1 MNSCRKYQDNFLEAL
16 YGELEPPDR
25 EAFERHRAVCPIC
38 SKEFDRLKETLQ
50 LMQVRNRPRPDETFW
65 TRVWARFLR
74 EVESNTS
81 AVMKNRG
88 WFLQPGWIWQTAAAA
103 ALILLG
109 FGIGR
114 YFTNRPIEISDR
126 GKSVPAAP
134 SPLHDAL
141 DQRVDRYLQRS
152 KLVLLGLV
160 NLDPNHQDISSFDLT
175 PERTLSRELV
185 QETYSL
191 KQELAAVR
199 QKRMLELLSELEVI
213 LLQISHL
220 QDGHNALGIE
230 LAKTGIRHKALVF
243 KINLE
248 EISRARSSNSG
259 GSSKG
264 LGRSRSLG

>member
-1 MNSCRKYQDNFLEAL
+1 MNSCRKHQENFLEAL
-16 YGELEPPDR
+16 YGELEPPHR
-25 EAFERHRAVCPIC
+25 EAFERHLAVCPIC
-38 SKEFDRLKETLQ
+38 SKEFDGLKETLQ
-50 LMQVRNRPRPDETFW
+50 LMQARNRPRPDEAFW

-74 EVESNTS
+74 EVESNPS
-81 AVMKNRG
+81 AATKNRA
-88 WFLQPGWIWQTAAAA
+88 WTLRPRWVWQTAAAA
-103 ALILLG
+103 ALVLLG

-114 YFTNRPIEISDR
+114 YFTNRPVEIVDR
-126 GKSVPAAP
+126 GKSLPAAS

-141 DQRVDRYLQRS
+141 DERVDRYLQRS
-152 KLVLLGLV
+152 KLVLLGLE

-175 PERTLSRELV
+175 PERTLSRELL

-191 KQELAAVR
+191 KQELVAAR

-220 QDGHNALGIE
+220 QDGHNKLGIE

-248 EISRARSSNSG
+248 EISRARPSNSG